1 MDTVRVCVNEALK
14 AGSLPD
20 SLKCANV
27 RPIYKKEDP
36 FDKRNYRPVNI
47 LQVCG
52 RMLYEQ
58 ASNYFEPFFNENL
71 RVDLGKHV
79 VRNMLYLINFMAK
92 FVR

>member
-1 MDTVRVCVNEALK
+1 
-14 AGSLPD
+14 
-20 SLKCANV
+20 
-27 RPIYKKEDP
+27 
-36 FDKRNYRPVNI
+36 
-47 LQVCG
+47 
-52 RMLYEQ
+52 MLYEQ